1 MGYEFR
7 VGLKYIF
14 GRRKEKFISLISFI
28 SIIGVAVGVWAL
40 IIVIGVMSGFDTE
53 LRQKIIGT
61 SSHIV
66 VDKIGGLDDS
76 DYAIETI
83 SQVDGVRGCAPFIST
98 QALLSDHDRLS
109 SVVVRGIDPEL
120 ELNVTDVDEYIID
133 GDLDFSKENKIII
146 GNGLAEQLALRVG
159 DTISLISASKFRK
172 RSLGKLRQ
180 NDFEIVGIFASGMY
194 DYDTGVV
201 FISLDNA
208 KVFFDNPL
216 VVSGISVKV
225 DEVYNAEKIKKKI
238 QTALGFPYFT
248 RTWMDLNRNLFNALK
263 LEKTAMFIIL
273 ALIVIVAALNIA
285 STLIMMVMEKTK
297 DIGILKAIGATN
309 QSIQSIFMIVG
320 IFIGTIGTIIGTAA
334 GLFSAYLLKTY
345 EFIKLPEDV
354 YYISTLP
361 VEIETVEVLAIVI
374 AAIMISLFATV
385 YPAYQASKL
394 DPVEALRYE

>member
-1 MGYEFR
+1 MSYELK

-28 SIIGVAVGVWAL
+28 SIIGVATGVWAL

-66 VDKIGGLDDS
+66 VDKIGGLDD
-76 DYAIETI
+76 AGNAMETI
-83 SQVDGVRGCAPFIST
+83 AKVKGVTGCAPFIST
-98 QALLSDHDRLS
+98 QALLSDHDQLA
-109 SVVVRGIDPEL
+109 SVVVRGIDPSL
-120 ELNVTDVDEYIID
+120 EPDVTDVEKYITD
-133 GDLDFSKENKIII
+133 GGLDFSGGNKIII
-146 GNGLAEQLALRVG
+146 GQGLAEQLALRVG
-159 DTISLISASKFRK
+159 NTITLISASKYKK

-180 NDFEIVGIFASGMY
+180 NDFEICGIFASGMY

-201 FISLDNA
+201 FISLDKA

-225 DEVYNAEKIKKKI
+225 DDVYNAENIKHEI

-309 QSIQSIFMIVG
+309 QSIEFIFIIVG
-320 IFIGTIGTIIGTAA
+320 LFIGFIGTFIGTAA

-354 YYISTLP
+354 YYISALP
-361 VEIETVEVLAIVI
+361 VEIETVEVLII
-374 AAIMISLFATV
+374 IGAAMLISLCATV